1 MIENVY
7 VAGGIGSG
15 INMGNAIE
23 YRYVPGY
30 PCGDVPLSWKLLHWP
45 VHTQCCI
52 PTEAERKVYEIAQNM
67 TYIELSNVPTYM
79 DEFVAACF
87 VPHTDKSLFPSIQ

>member
-1 MIENVY
+1 MWQVVSEAVSIW
-7 VAGGIGSG
+7 A
-15 INMGNAIE
+15 M
-23 YRYVPGY
+23 
-30 PCGDVPLSWKLLHWP
+30 PLSIGMFPDIPVEMYHYHWKLLHWP
-45 VHTQCCI
+45 VHTPCCI
-52 PTEAERKVYEIAQNM
+52 PQRQRRKVYELAQNM

>member
-1 MIENVY
+1 MWQAVSEAASIW
-7 VAGGIGSG
+7 A
-15 INMGNAIE
+15 M
-23 YRYVPGY
+23 
-30 PCGDVPLSWKLLHWP
+30 PLSIGMFPDIP
-45 VHTQCCI
+45 VEMYHYIGNYFPVPAHTQCCYS
-52 PTEAERKVYEIAQNM
+52 TEAERKVYELAQNM

>member
-1 MIENVY
+1 
-7 VAGGIGSG
+7 
-15 INMGNAIE
+15 
-23 YRYVPGY
+23 
-30 PCGDVPLSWKLLHWP
+30 
-45 VHTQCCI
+45 
-52 PTEAERKVYEIAQNM
+52 M